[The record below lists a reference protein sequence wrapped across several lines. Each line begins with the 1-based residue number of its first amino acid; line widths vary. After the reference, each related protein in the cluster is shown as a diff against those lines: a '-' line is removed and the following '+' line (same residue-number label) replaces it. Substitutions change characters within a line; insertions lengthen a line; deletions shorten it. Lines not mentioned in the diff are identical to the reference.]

1 MNLNHL
7 IGLSTGAIIGIA
19 SAGGIVVLIIVII
32 FIRGIRIVR
41 HATVIIE
48 ERWGTYNRTLMPGI
62 RYLFPIAKR
71 ARQTISMKER
81 VADFPPKPVITK
93 DNVTMQ
99 IDTIVYWQVCD
110 PKLFAY
116 GAENPLLALE
126 NISASTLRNIIG
138 EFELDETL
146 TSRDYVNSKL
156 QIIIDKA
163 TDAWGIK
170 VTRVEIKNIILPRD
184 IQDSMEKQMRAERGK
199 REAILNAEGVR
210 QSAILVAEGEKQA
223 AVLRAEARKVAL
235 ITEAEGQAEA
245 IERIIAAKPDPA
257 YVTLQGFEALK
268 VLANGQSTKIVVP
281 SNIADVAGLLTSL
294 TEVIAPGVRPNP
306 RPSGKQ

>member
-1 MNLNHL
+1 MNVNNLL
-7 IGLSTGAIIGIA
+7 GISPGAIVGIVI
-19 SAGGIVVLIIVII
+19 GGILGLILFIIV
-32 FIRGIRIVR
+32 IRGIRVVRQGTVVIV
-41 HATVIIE
+41 E
-48 ERWGTYNRTLMPGI
+48 KFGSYDKTLSPGL
-62 RYLFPIAKR
+62 RYVTPILRR
-71 ARQTISMKER
+71 ARHTISMKER

-245 IERIIAAKPDPA
+245 IARIIAARPDPA

-268 VLANGQSTKIVVP
+268 VLANGQATKIVVP

-294 TEVIAPGVRPNP
+294 TEVVAPGTRTTGGAAVR
-306 RPSGKQ
+306 K

>member
-7 IGLSTGAIIGIA
+7 LGIGAGAIVGIA
-19 SAGGIVVLIIVII
+19 IGGVLLFIVLIILL
-32 FIRGIRIVR
+32 RGIRVVR
-41 HATVIIE
+41 HATVIIVE
-48 ERWGTYNRTLMPGI
+48 KFGSYDRVLGPGL
-62 RYLFPIAKR
+62 RYITPILRR

-245 IERIIAAKPDPA
+245 IARIIAAKPDPA

-294 TEVIAPGVRPNP
+294 TEVVAPGVRPNP
-306 RPSGKQ
+306 PATRK

>member
-1 MNLNHL
+1 MQPAL
-7 IGLSTGAIIGIA
+7 IAGMQPALIAGLVIFGLILFVLL
-19 SAGGIVVLIIVII
+19 IV
-32 FIRGIRIVR
+32 FIRGIRVVR
-41 HATVIIE
+41 HATVVIVE
-48 ERWGTYNRTLMPGI
+48 KFGSYDSTLAPGL
-62 RYLFPIAKR
+62 RYITPVLKR

-210 QSAILVAEGEKQA
+210 QAAILVAEGEKQS
-223 AVLRAEARKVAL
+223 AVLRAEAKKIAL
-235 ITEAEGQAEA
+235 ITEAEGQADA
-245 IERIIAAKPDPA
+245 IRRIIEAKPDAA

-268 VLANGQSTKIVVP
+268 VLANGSATKIVVP
-281 SNIADVAGLLTSL
+281 SNIADVAGLLTSM
-294 TEVIAPGVRPNP
+294 TEVIAPGARAAT
-306 RPSGKQ
+306 GAKK